1 MSTVQHQPF
10 LNRRVLKFNVGFLL
24 VQGAGHQKD
33 LELDLPRVR
42 LDEDLDLDYLRGTLR
57 FSRNSQGILVQ
68 ADLEASVAAEC
79 SRCLTPTSV
88 PVPIELEELFAYP
101 LDPEMDYSV
110 DDTGILDLSP
120 LLREET
126 FLATPMLIVCR
137 PDCAGL
143 CPVCGQNLNEGS
155 CDCEQEDIDPR
166 LEALRTLKDG
176 DSH

>member
-1 MSTVQHQPF
+1 VTTAQHQSF

-33 LELDLPRVR
+33 IELDLPRTRV
-42 LDEDLDLDYLRGTLR
+42 DEDLDLDYLRGTLR
-57 FSRNSQGILVQ
+57 FSRNSRGILLQ
-68 ADLEASVAAEC
+68 ADLEVSFDAEC
-79 SRCLTPTSV
+79 SRCLTPTQV
-88 PVPIELEELFAYP
+88 PVHVELEELFAYP
-101 LDPEMDYSV
+101 PDLDMEYSV
-110 DDTGILDLSP
+110 DDTGILDLAP

-126 FLATPMLIVCR
+126 ILATPMLIVCR

-155 CDCEQEDIDPR
+155 CDCDQDEIDPR
-166 LEALRTLKDG
+166 LEALRALKDD